1 MDWGKY
7 LFYRFN
13 AASGINMKE
22 MSVHLKPLIWNVP
35 LLSCATEPHFCC
47 SLSQLSQKRS
57 ALNAI
62 VHFFSW
68 GWKQSSCKRHFHIH
82 PLPATKGSEAFA
94 PCLCEMLHI
103 PECFFAIWNH
113 IHKCEFVFLRC
124 WGDGPL
130 GAIRFSCMF
139 SELVCPFEGLFIS
152 PICWQQEAAV
162 LWNSYSEGIDCCVL
176 ATFYSHFLLH
186 QFASLN
192 AHISRQAV
200 LIQRSL

>member
-22 MSVHLKPLIWNVP
+22 MSVHLKPLIRNVP

-94 PCLCEMLHI
+94 PCLCEMLRI

-124 WGDGPL
+124 WGDGLLPTRGNPFLMHVLRACLPL
-130 GAIRFSCMF
+130 WRLIHLTNLLAARSSSSLKFLQWRNWLLCSCHLLQPFFASSVCF
-139 SELVCPFEGLFIS
+139 SEC
-152 PICWQQEAAV
+152 
-162 LWNSYSEGIDCCVL
+162 
-176 ATFYSHFLLH
+176 
-186 QFASLN
+186 
-192 AHISRQAV
+192 SRK
-200 LIQRSL
+200 